1 MRTVKDLISEL
12 NKLVDNTKPSE
23 EPTIHF
29 GNSNSNNR
37 HFGFYQGRLIRYNK
51 RVVSFYLKFNEDTQL
66 FTYGYELADKFV
78 QLHIE
83 YQKLILDFLSET
95 DSSDWFPTKN

>member
-23 EPTIHF
+23 EPTIYL
-29 GNSNSNNR
+29 GGSKPNNR
-37 HFGFYQGRLIRYNK
+37 HFNFYHDNLTRHGA
-51 RVVSFYLKFNEDTQL
+51 VVSFHINFDEDTQL
-66 FTYGYELADKFV
+66 FTYGYELKEKFV
-78 QLHIE
+78 DLHIK

-95 DSSDWFPTKN
+95 DSSDWFPTKK